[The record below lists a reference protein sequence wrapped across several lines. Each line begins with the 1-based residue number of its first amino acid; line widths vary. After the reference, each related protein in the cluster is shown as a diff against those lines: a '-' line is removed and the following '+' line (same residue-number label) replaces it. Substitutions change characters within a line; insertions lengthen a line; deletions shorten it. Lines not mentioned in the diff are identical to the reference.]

1 MSVTYTIAHGN
12 ARSLTYW
19 ARPGIEPT
27 ASWILVM
34 FLIYCSVTGT
44 PHLSFLTLCLFSL
57 CFLGPHSWHM
67 EFPRLGVESKLQL
80 PAYTTA
86 VPDLS
91 HIWNLYHSS
100 WQHQILNPLGKARD
114 LTCILMGTSWVC
126 YCWAMTGTP
135 HFSFLNQK
143 AFLFFSALVYF
154 DWVCTWKQRR
164 KKPGKQQ
171 FWTGSEVTI

>member
-86 VPDLS
+86 VSDLS
-91 HIWNLYHSS
+91 LIYNLHHSARQC
-100 WQHQILNPLGKARD
+100 WILNPLSKARGR
-114 LTCILMGTSWVC
+114 TYILMVAGRIC
-126 YCWAMTGTP
+126 HHWAIMGTP
-135 HFSFLNQK
+135 LLSFLQQSNFPLQECPII
-143 AFLFFSALVYF
+143 YF
-154 DWVCTWKQRR
+154 D
-164 KKPGKQQ
+164 PY
-171 FWTGSEVTI
+171 